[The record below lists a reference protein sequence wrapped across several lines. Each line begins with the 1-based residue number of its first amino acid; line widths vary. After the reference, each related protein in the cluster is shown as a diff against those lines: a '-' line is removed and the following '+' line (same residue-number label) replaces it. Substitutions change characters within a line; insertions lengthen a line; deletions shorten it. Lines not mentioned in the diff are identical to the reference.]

1 MLRWVALILLLLL
14 IGLQFKLWSDHG
26 GMSEVNSLRI
36 AVKKQSDEND
46 KLTQRNQALAADV
59 ADLKHGEQAA
69 RRTGFGQARRNLL
82 SSGVKACQRRQRSRA
97 GGCGY
102 RRQLTRLH
110 RSDDGT
116 AMFFESL

>member
-26 GMSEVNSLRI
+26 GMSEVNSLRL

-59 ADLKHGEQAA
+59 SDLKHGEQAVEA
-69 RRTGFGQARRNLL
+69 RARGELGLIKPGETFYQVVEKPANTA
-82 SSGVKACQRRQRSRA
+82 SAAAPAASGTS
-97 GGCGY
+97 GN
-102 RRQLTRLH
+102 
-110 RSDDGT
+110 
-116 AMFFESL
+116 

>member
-36 AVKKQSDEND
+36 SVKKQGDEND

-59 ADLKHGEQAA
+59 ADLKHGEQAVEA
-69 RRTGFGQARRNLL
+69 RARGELGL
-82 SSGVKACQRRQRSRA
+82 VKPGETFYQVVEKPANAASA
-97 GGCGY
+97 SVPA
-102 RRQLTRLH
+102 TA
-110 RSDDGT
+110 GT
-116 AMFFESL
+116 AGN